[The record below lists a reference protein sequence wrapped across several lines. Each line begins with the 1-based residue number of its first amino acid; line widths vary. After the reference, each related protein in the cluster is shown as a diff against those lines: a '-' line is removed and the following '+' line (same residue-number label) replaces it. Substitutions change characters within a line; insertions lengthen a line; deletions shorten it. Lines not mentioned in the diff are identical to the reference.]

1 MKLIFT
7 TYTDTPTPVFYLK
20 PDTALLRN
28 HSPFFYPD
36 FTDDVRA
43 ELALVLR
50 ICRLGRSINVAFATR
65 YFDAV
70 GIGLSLTACDI
81 LAQCVRQGLPQ
92 DCARAFDFAAPIG
105 TEFMSIAEIGDI
117 GQCRFGLSLNGE
129 FLHADAPRFRYSVGA
144 TIAHVSQFLTLRTGD
159 YLFLNTSLVTGTLHV
174 GDELRA
180 SLNGAEQL
188 KMRIH

>member
-1 MKLIFT
+1 MKLIFIA
-7 TYTDTPTPVFYLK
+7 YTGAPTPIFYLK

-36 FTDDVRA
+36 FTCDVRA

-50 ICRLGRSINVAFATR
+50 ISRLGRSIKAAFAAR
-65 YFDAV
+65 YFDTAGV
-70 GIGLSLTACDI
+70 GLSLTACDL
-81 LAQCVRQGLPQ
+81 LAQCVRHGLPQ

-105 TEFMSIAEIGDI
+105 TEFIPIAEIGDI
-117 GQCRFGLSLNGE
+117 GQCRFGLSLNGNL
-129 FLHADAPRFRYSVGA
+129 LHADAPCFRHSINA

-159 YLFLNTSLVTGTLHV
+159 YLFLNTSLATDTLHI

-180 SLNGAEQL
+180 SLNGTELL